1 VAIRDPI
8 DSGLQSLVYLRD
20 PPFMTEVLP
29 TPPASSTVPQRENE
43 FEFLC
48 ALTGVELGQER
59 VERIAN
65 WNLSNLDWSELLRL
79 AEYHGVLPLAARNLI
94 EDARGLPPEIEG
106 TLRSAYD
113 ANLRRSLWF
122 TAELARIMQHFE
134 RRQLRAVPYKGP
146 LLAQSVYHD
155 VGLRSYSDLDFL
167 ISPADFDRAKQAL
180 AEIGYRP
187 SAHFTPA
194 VERFW
199 LRKGYERGF
208 DSAVGPNLVELQ
220 WALLPHFYAVDL
232 HSDDLRSDDLRVED
246 LLARAGRTAVG
257 GCKVPCLSPEDSLLV
272 LCLHAAKHLWTRL
285 IWLADIAETLRS
297 QSQTRTID
305 YSLVFS
311 RARAMG
317 IVRILGISL
326 WLAKNVLRAELPK
339 GAEETIAA
347 DPRVPALGSKFA
359 ERLARG
365 AAYDFESTEYFRL
378 ILELRERRGD
388 RWRYL
393 WRLVWTP
400 GTGDVAAVRLPEALF
415 PLYRVVRLLRLT
427 RKLGKVS
434 KDVQLR
440 TAN

>member
-1 VAIRDPI
+1 
-8 DSGLQSLVYLRD
+8 
-20 PPFMTEVLP
+20 MTEVLP
-29 TPPASSTVPQRENE
+29 TSPASSTVPQRENE

-65 WNLSNLDWSELLRL
+65 WNLSKLNWTEVLRL
-79 AEYHGVLPLAARNLI
+79 AEHHGVLPLAARNLI
-94 EDARGLPPEIEG
+94 EPDCVKNGRGLSPEIERS
-106 TLRSAYD
+106 LRSEYD

-134 RRQLRAVPYKGP
+134 RGQLRAVPYKGP
-146 LLAQSVYHD
+146 LLAQSAYGD
-155 VGLRSYSDLDFL
+155 VGLRSFSDLDFL
-167 ISPADFDRAKQAL
+167 LSPADFNRAKQLL

-194 VERFW
+194 VERLW
-199 LRKGYERGF
+199 LRKGYERSF

-220 WALLPHFYAVDL
+220 WALLPHFYEV
-232 HSDDLRSDDLRVED
+232 DLRVED
-246 LLARAGRTAVG
+246 LLARAVRTVVAG
-257 GCKVPCLSPEDSLLV
+257 SGVPCLSPEDSLLV

-297 QSQTRTID
+297 QTID
-305 YSLVFS
+305 HACVFS
-311 RARAMG
+311 RARSLG
-317 IVRILGISL
+317 IVRILGVSF

-347 DPRVPALGSKFA
+347 DPRVPVLGHEFA
-359 ERLARG
+359 GRLARG
-365 AAYDFESTEYFRL
+365 AAYDFESTEYFRR
-378 ILELRERRGD
+378 IMNLRERRGD

-400 GTGDVAAVRLPEALF
+400 GAGDVAAVRLPEPLF
-415 PLYRVVRLLRLT
+415 PLYRIVRVGRLI
-427 RKLGKVS
+427 RKLY
-434 KDVQLR
+434 
-440 TAN
+440 